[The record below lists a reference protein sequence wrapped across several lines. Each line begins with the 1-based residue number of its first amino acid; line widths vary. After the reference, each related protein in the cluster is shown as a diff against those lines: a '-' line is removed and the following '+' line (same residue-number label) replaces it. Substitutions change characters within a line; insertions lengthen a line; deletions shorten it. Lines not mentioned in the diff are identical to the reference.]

1 MKSTYEQR
9 LAQSIES
16 RLVVARALGAGEN
29 GMTVNGYGV
38 FLWTDENV
46 LK

>member
-1 MKSTYEQR
+1 M
-9 LAQSIES
+9 
-16 RLVVARALGAGEN
+16 VARALGEGEK

-46 LK
+46 LKRDSGDSCTIM